1 MLKTTDITLKANAGG
16 FEGYASTFYTLDKAG
31 DVVMPGCY
39 KDGLAEFLQDGFVG
53 GSMHNWTA
61 PLGKYTD
68 AYEDAKGLY
77 VKAKF
82 SDVVASKEMRTLMA
96 DGVIKKLS
104 VGMEPTQTAMVSPPE
119 LEQIWEK
126 ANYKPDAAEM
136 RRLKSAKTIRLI
148 EKAQLLEV
156 SPVTIPANDNAR
168 IMAFKS
174 WESCP
179 PAFKTFMSRA
189 MQSARQ
195 MAGADLKAGRVL
207 SSKNE
212 MKLRAML
219 EVLGSVS
226 EEITNLLGLVNQN
239 AMAEEE
245 AEETPDQ
252 EPAET
257 PDEQAEE
264 MAEGVEQDPQKK
276 SAPVG
281 VVEAQKLAL
290 ILELV

>member
-1 MLKTTDITLKANAGG
+1 MLKTIDIALKANAGG

-82 SDVVASKEMRTLMA
+82 SDVAASKEMRTLMA

-126 ANYKPDAAEM
+126 AGYKPDAAET

-195 MAGADLKAGRVL
+195 MAGADLKAGRLL

-252 EPAET
+252 EAAET

-264 MAEGVEQDPQKK
+264 MAEGVEQEQEKK